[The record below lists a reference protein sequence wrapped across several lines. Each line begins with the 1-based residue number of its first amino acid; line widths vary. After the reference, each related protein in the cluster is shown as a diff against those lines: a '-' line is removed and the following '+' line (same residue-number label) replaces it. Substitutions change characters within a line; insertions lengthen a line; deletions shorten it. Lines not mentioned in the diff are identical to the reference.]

1 MRRPLLDRYVVRRAD
16 NVVHID
22 FERDTD
28 PPTPTFPG
36 SGSLRFAALLYDLS
50 DVRGLAVTPSLTSA
64 AA

>member
-1 MRRPLLDRYVVRRAD
+1 MRKPLLDQYVVRRAD

-36 SGSLRFAALLYDLS
+36 SGSLRLAALLCDLS
-50 DVRGLAVTPSLTSA
+50 DARGFSLTSA